1 MILCNRGHA
10 CLAYP
15 LEFSLLPARPDLFH
29 PKLSRRKFLY
39 TGLLGA
45 AGASA
50 FGLDGFVESYRP
62 HLVKLEISLARLPEA
77 FDGFTIAQLSDF
89 HYEEHFS
96 VVPIRKAVEIVNSL
110 KPDLIALTGDFVT
123 VPMFGGRSSK
133 IEAANCAAPCA
144 EILHALQAPMGKFAI
159 LGNHDAQAGSTRITG
174 MLRDHG
180 IPILRNRAL
189 PLERDTD
196 RLWLIGVD
204 DALRGEP
211 DLGAA
216 IRHIPDNDRRILL
229 AHEPDFADESSLLP
243 IDLQLSGHSHG
254 GQIWIPGIG
263 APWLPPLSRKY
274 PRGLYKVGNLTL
286 YTNIGIGTIRAPI
299 RINCPPEITL
309 LTLRVPRR

>member
-1 MILCNRGHA
+1 MQPDCGHA

-15 LEFSLLPARPDLFH
+15 LEFSLPPAQPELLH
-29 PKLSRRKFLY
+29 PKLTRRKFLY
-39 TGLLGA
+39 TGLLAA
-45 AGASA
+45 AGATA
-50 FGLDGFVESYRP
+50 LGLDGFIESYRP
-62 HLVKLEISLARLPEA
+62 DVVKLEISLARLPES

-89 HYEEHFS
+89 HYEDYFS
-96 VVPIRKAVEIVNSL
+96 AVPIRKAVQIVNGL
-110 KPDLIALTGDFVT
+110 KPDLIVLTGDFVT
-123 VPMFGGRSSK
+123 VPLFGGRAAK
-133 IEAANCAAPCA
+133 IRAANSAVPCA
-144 EILHALQAPMGKFAI
+144 EILCGLQAPMGKFAV
-159 LGNHDAQAGSTRITG
+159 LGNHDVQAGSARITG
-174 MLRDHG
+174 MLADQQ
-180 IPILRNRAL
+180 IPILRNQAV

-216 IRHIPDNDRRILL
+216 IRHIPDNHGRILL

-274 PRGLYKVGNLTL
+274 PRGLYQVGNLTL
-286 YTNIGIGTIRAPI
+286 YTNIGIGTVRAPI

-309 LTLRVPRR
+309 ITLRVP